1 MHRLLLA
8 FEDTAVVVYSLNKD
22 RVIQT
27 INFKENDSDKG
38 KALAADFLDSSRIA
52 VAYSSGVLALYKA
65 ESSSQKPFKVF
76 RTELEGI
83 YQMQLQ
89 VVTRDSYSS
98 LVL

>member
-22 RVIQT
+22 RAIQT

-76 RTELEGI
+76 RTEL
-83 YQMQLQ
+83 
-89 VVTRDSYSS
+89 
-98 LVL
+98 